1 MKHHNKTKIYNQN
14 NEKDLKDLSINI
26 IDIKEKEKNLMKI

>member
-1 MKHHNKTKIYNQN
+1 MK
-14 NEKDLKDLSINI
+14 EDLKDLSINI